1 MVKSETGE
9 ITDIQKIRT
18 PGLIDFY
25 ANQFSVSGNVL
36 NISGRPWSVET
47 RRKLGIHWLNSVY
60 TRNADPLIGDDNFTQ
75 SVGDGVPNFIL
86 DDVLSAEED
95 LGLTGWVAF
104 VDLNG
109 YAKRRLRQPVAV
121 KVFGGSVLHR
131 SNDRLLSRT
140 PDLTIPNG
148 SYMMSP
154 KGVIHVYESVPELHS
169 NYKSAQVA
177 LIASE
182 DFEFGE
188 DSDF

>member
-9 ITDIQKIRT
+9 ITDIQEIRT

>member
-1 MVKSETGE
+1 MC
-9 ITDIQKIRT
+9 
-18 PGLIDFY
+18 
-25 ANQFSVSGNVL
+25 SVSAAE
-36 NISGRPWSVET
+36 PWSVET

-60 TRNADPLIGDDNFTQ
+60 TRNADPLIGDDNLTQ

-109 YAKRRLRQPVAV
+109 YAKRRLSQPVAV
-121 KVFGGSVLHR
+121 KVIGGNVLHR
-131 SNDRLLSRT
+131 SNDRLLSRS

-188 DSDF
+188 DSNF